1 MHRPMDTDQS
11 HYDAGSITI
20 LSGLEPVRQRPG
32 MYIGGTG
39 SEGLHHLVYEVV
51 DNAIDEALA
60 GHCTAI
66 TVELLADGSCSVTDD
81 GRGIPVDK
89 WSDTGRSAA
98 ELVLTTLHAGGKFGK
113 GAYRVSGGLHGVGVS
128 CVNALSE
135 WLTLDVWRG
144 GDHHTGR
151 FSRGAVVEPM
161 HQVASVERRGTR
173 VRFLPDARIFREVLD
188 FSYDVLSWRMRE
200 LAFLNPGVTITLTD
214 HRGEGR
220 GEAFKY
226 DGGTRSFVAH
236 LNRLRSP
243 LHDPPSQIRVARDG
257 VEIDAAL
264 QWTSLYAEDIH
275 TFVNSIRTGEG
286 GTHLA
291 GLKAALTAAVRAE
304 AVRRGLIDDG
314 LGGGIE
320 GSDVREGLTVVLS
333 LKVPEPQFDGQ
344 TKTRLANTEVELLVA
359 TEVEAA
365 LARLFTQEPA
375 LAEAVVTKAIEA
387 ARARKASRRAG
398 EAARHQLTPE
408 EATPEVYKA
417 QFGERSR
424 NWHDSAVWIANDGLL
439 SAIGAMCDVPPHSE
453 ALDVC
458 CGSGVVGNAFRGQVA
473 KITGLDITPEM
484 VSLSRQRLDEVV
496 HGTVYDIPFP
506 DERFELVT
514 NREVMHLMP
523 DPADMM
529 NEVFRVLKPG
539 GQFVVA
545 QIIPFSA
552 ADAAWMFRIFK
563 KKQPLLYHM
572 FLESDFRKVIEDSGL
587 VIDRMEEFMLWE
599 DLDVWIDTH
608 ETATLH
614 RYEIRKLFYEAPA
627 EVRAVHPFKTLPSGK
642 IRDCWRWCIYSARK
656 PGTL

>member
-1 MHRPMDTDQS
+1 MATDPS
-11 HYDAGSITI
+11 HYNAGSITI

-60 GHCTAI
+60 GHCSAI
-66 TVELLADGSCSVTDD
+66 TVELFADGSVGVTDD
-81 GRGIPVDK
+81 GRGIPVEE
-89 WSDTGRSAA
+89 WQDTGRSAA

-135 WLTLDVWRG
+135 WLTLDVWRQG
-144 GDHHTGR
+144 GHHRGR
-151 FSRGAVVEPM
+151 FSRGLVTE
-161 HQVASVERRGTR
+161 SVRRVGDADRRGTA
-173 VRFLPDARIFREVLD
+173 VRFLPDARIFREILD
-188 FSYDVLSWRMRE
+188 FSYEVLSWRMRE

-220 GEAFKY
+220 GEAFQY
-226 DGGTRSFVAH
+226 SGGTRSFVAH

-243 LHDPPSQIRVARDG
+243 LHAPPAQVQAARDG

-275 TFVNSIRTGEG
+275 TFVNSIRTTEG

-291 GLKAALTAAVRAE
+291 GLRSALTAAVRAE
-304 AVRRGLIDDG
+304 AVRRGLVDPG

-320 GSDVREGLTVVLS
+320 GVDVREGLTVVLS
-333 LKVPEPQFDGQ
+333 LKVPEPQFGGQ
-344 TKTRLANTEVELLVA
+344 TKTRLANTEVEGIVA
-359 TEVEAA
+359 EEVEAA
-365 LARLFTQEPA
+365 LEGVFAADPA

-398 EAARHQLTPE
+398 EAARHQLTPA
-408 EATPEVYKA
+408 EATPEIYQA

-424 NWHDSAVWIANDGLL
+424 NWHDSAVWIAHDGLL
-439 SAIGAMCDVPPHSE
+439 SAIGAMCDVPATAQ

-458 CGSGVVGNAFRGQVA
+458 CGSGVVGNAFRGKVA

-484 VSLSRQRLDEVV
+484 VALSRQRLDEVV

-506 DERFELVT
+506 DASFELVT

-523 DPADMM
+523 DPARMM
-529 NEVFRVLKPG
+529 REVHRVLKPG

-572 FLESDFRKVIEDSGL
+572 FLESDFRAVIEDCGL
-587 VIDRMEEFMLWE
+587 VVDRMEEYLLWE
-599 DLDVWIDTH
+599 NLDVWIDTH

-627 EVRAVHPFKTLPSGK
+627 EVRAVHPYKVLPSGK
-642 IRDCWRWCIYSARK
+642 IMDCWRWCIYSARK
-656 PGTL
+656 PGSLET

>member
-1 MHRPMDTDQS
+1 MGTDNSQ
-11 HYDAGSITI
+11 YNAGSITI

-66 TVELLADGSCSVTDD
+66 TVELLADGSCAVTDD
-81 GRGIPVDK
+81 GRGIPVGP
-89 WSDTGRSAA
+89 WADTGRSAA

-128 CVNALSE
+128 CVNALAE
-135 WLTLDVWRG
+135 RLTLDVWRDG
-144 GDHHTGR
+144 KHHTGR
-151 FSRGAVVEPM
+151 FSRGTLVEPM
-161 HQVASVERRGTR
+161 REVGPADRRGTR
-173 VRFLPDARIFREVLD
+173 VCFLPDARIFREVLD

-220 GEAFKY
+220 GETFKY

-243 LHDPPSQIRVARDG
+243 LHDPPSQIQSARDG
-257 VEIDAAL
+257 VEIDVAL
-264 QWTSLYAEDIH
+264 QWTSLYAEDLH

-291 GLKAALTAAVRAE
+291 GLRAALTAAVRAE

-314 LGGGIE
+314 LGVGIE

-333 LKVPEPQFDGQ
+333 LKVPEPQFGGQ
-344 TKTRLANTEVELLVA
+344 TKTRLANPEVESIVA
-359 TEVEAA
+359 TEVQAA
-365 LARLFTQEPA
+365 LERLFASDPV

-398 EAARHQLTPE
+398 EAARHQITPE

-439 SAIGAMCDVPPHSE
+439 SAIGAMCDVPAHSE

-484 VSLSRQRLDEVV
+484 VALSRQRLDEVV

-529 NEVFRVLKPG
+529 SEVFRVLKPG
-539 GQFVVA
+539 GQFVVG
-545 QIIPFSA
+545 QIIPYTA
-552 ADAAWMFRIFK
+552 LDAPWMFRIFK

-572 FLESDFRKVIEDSGL
+572 FLEDEFEALLRDAGL
-587 VIDRMEEFMLWE
+587 ENITHKELLVWE
-599 DLDVWIDTH
+599 DIDVWIDTI
-608 ETATLH
+608 ETSSWH
-614 RYEIRKLFYEAPA
+614 RHEIRSLFHNAPQS
-627 EVRAVHPFKTLPSGK
+627 VRDVHPFRIDPDGR
-642 IRDCWRWCIYSARK
+642 IHDCWRWLIFSGYRPSAS
-656 PGTL
+656 